1 MSYALQELQHL
12 LNKNNFQQES
22 EETVNQKLYFGCCD
36 FFLCMKRVLGQPRT
50 QALTFALPPPPP
62 AAERPLSY
70 T

>member
-1 MSYALQELQHL
+1 MVKGRTRFSL

-36 FFLCMKRVLGQPRT
+36 FFLCMKRVLG
-50 QALTFALPPPPP
+50 
-62 AAERPLSY
+62 Y